1 MSVLDNLTAQVAS
14 TVALEQ
20 SAALLISGI
29 AAQLQAALN
38 ANDTAAL
45 QNLTQELANGAA
57 ALSAAVV
64 ANTPAANTP
73 APGAPTANVTP
84 VANTVDTANTAV

>member
-1 MSVLDNLTAQVAS
+1 MSILDNLTAQVAS

-38 ANDTAAL
+38 AKRYGCITELDTR
-45 QNLTQELANGAA
+45 TG
-57 ALSAAVV
+57 
-64 ANTPAANTP
+64 
-73 APGAPTANVTP
+73 
-84 VANTVDTANTAV
+84 